1 MILKG
6 LKFGMLLQ
14 LSIGPMCL
22 MVFQTSSTNG
32 FLSSLNLVVAIALI
46 DACYIGLSGIGIAT
60 VLRREGIQAVMKIF
74 GCLILIL
81 FGLNTLSGSFDIAIL
96 PKLALFSNVSNRN
109 LFLQGL
115 LLTASNPLTILFWSG
130 MFTTQLLENHWNKK
144 QLFEFVAGC
153 VLATL
158 SFLTC
163 IAILGSVIGRFLPYL
178 IIQILNGVVGIFLI
192 FFGIKRL
199 FRKEKE
205 KQAEGYN
212 LSP

>member
-22 MVFQTSSTNG
+22 MVFQTSSING

-60 VLRREGIQAVMKIF
+60 VLRREGIQAFMKIF

-96 PKLALFSNVSNRN
+96 PKLALFSNVLSRN

-144 QLFEFVAGC
+144 QLFEFAAGC

-163 IAILGSVIGRFLPYL
+163 IAILGSLIGRFLPYL

-192 FFGIKRL
+192 FFGIKML

-212 LSP
+212 K

>member
-74 GCLILIL
+74 GCIILIL

-96 PKLALFSNVSNRN
+96 PSLQC
-109 LFLQGL
+109 FL
-115 LLTASNPLTILFWSG
+115 
-130 MFTTQLLENHWNKK
+130 MFQ
-144 QLFEFVAGC
+144 AG
-153 VLATL
+153 
-158 SFLTC
+158 
-163 IAILGSVIGRFLPYL
+163 IY
-178 IIQILNGVVGIFLI
+178 
-192 FFGIKRL
+192 FFRDCC
-199 FRKEKE
+199 
-205 KQAEGYN
+205 
-212 LSP
+212 

>member
-22 MVFQTSSTNG
+22 MVFQTSSSNG
-32 FLSSLNLVVAIALI
+32 FLSSLNLVVAITLI

-81 FGLNTLSGSFDIAIL
+81 FGLNTLSGSFDIVIL
-96 PKLALFSNVSNRN
+96 PKLALFSNVSSRN

-130 MFTTQLLENHWNKK
+130 MFTTQLLENHWNRK
-144 QLFEFVAGC
+144 QLFEFAAGC
-153 VLATL
+153 VLSTL
-158 SFLTC
+158 GFLTC
-163 IAILGSVIGRFLPYL
+163 IAILGSLIGRFLPYL
-178 IIQILNGVVGIFLI
+178 VIQILNGLVGIFLI
-192 FFGIKRL
+192 FFGIKML
-199 FRKEKE
+199 FRKEKG
-205 KQAEGYN
+205 KKAEG
-212 LSP
+212 

>member
-60 VLRREGIQAVMKIF
+60 VLRREGIQAFMKIF
-74 GCLILIL
+74 GCLILIF

-96 PKLALFSNVSNRN
+96 PKLALFSNVSSRN

-144 QLFEFVAGC
+144 QLFEFAAGC

-163 IAILGSVIGRFLPYL
+163 IAILGSLIGRFLPYL

-192 FFGIKRL
+192 FFGIKML

-212 LSP
+212 K